1 MVTLIAVYTVVLV
14 LLKDQ
19 WWYVL
24 KLSGAR
30 NEPGSHWCVGAELS
44 QMLTAHSSEP
54 LTSAIGGA
62 LDLKQLSNRRLES
75 KAAIFKRELGL
86 GLESATNPASACS
99 PFKRSFLF
107 QYKTSRKRVVT
118 ALCCWYSFP
127 FHVILSKPVQSRR
140 LLMWR
145 RVNQPNEHKEDSRWW
160 WDLISIA
167 SIRERPFVLDVPST
181 SYLCW

>member
-24 KLSGAR
+24 KLSGMNQEAIDV
-30 NEPGSHWCVGAELS
+30 WVLS
-44 QMLTAHSSEP
+44 SLRCSLRTQVNRSQVP
-54 LTSAIGGA
+54 LEERSTW
-62 LDLKQLSNRRLES
+62 SNSTIYPHNLQ
-75 KAAIFKRELGL
+75 AWAWTWTWI
-86 GLESATNPASACS
+86 TNPASACS

-145 RVNQPNEHKEDSRWW
+145 RVNQRRFTLMVRFD
-160 WDLISIA
+160 
-167 SIRERPFVLDVPST
+167 
-181 SYLCW
+181 

>member
-1 MVTLIAVYTVVLV
+1 MYWSWAERAMNQEAIDVWVLSSLRCSLRTQV
-14 LLKDQ
+14 N
-19 WWYVL
+19 
-24 KLSGAR
+24 R
-30 NEPGSHWCVGAELS
+30 S
-44 QMLTAHSSEP
+44 QVPLEERSTWSNSTIVDLNQKPQSS
-54 LTSAIGGA
+54 SVN
-62 LDLKQLSNRRLES
+62 LDLDLTQ
-75 KAAIFKRELGL
+75 
-86 GLESATNPASACS
+86 ATNPASACS

-118 ALCCWYSFP
+118 AICCWYSFP

-167 SIRERPFVLDVPST
+167 SIRERPFVLDVSPT